1 MKTHGNKIVIV
12 PPSACVYKRG
22 EGKIL
27 FDKTCFATT
36 FMRYKEQRQ
45 INLLTWSIKQQK
57 RMWLKMIAL
66 HAPFE
71 PQTNE

>member
-1 MKTHGNKIVIV
+1 LRPHLPAFTKEV
-12 PPSACVYKRG
+12 RG
-22 EGKIL
+22 KHF
-27 FDKTCFATT
+27 FDETCFAIT

-45 INLLTWSIKQQK
+45 INLLIWSIKQQK

>member
-1 MKTHGNKIVIV
+1 LRPHLPAFTKEPK
-12 PPSACVYKRG
+12 
-22 EGKIL
+22 GKHFL
-27 FDKTCFATT
+27 DETCFATT

-45 INLLTWSIKQQK
+45 INLLIWSIKQQK

>member
-1 MKTHGNKIVIV
+1 
-12 PPSACVYKRG
+12 
-22 EGKIL
+22 
-27 FDKTCFATT
+27 
-36 FMRYKEQRQ
+36 MRYKEQRQ
-45 INLLTWSIKQQK
+45 INLLTWSIQKEK

>member
-1 MKTHGNKIVIV
+1 LRPHLPAFTKDPK
-12 PPSACVYKRG
+12 
-22 EGKIL
+22 GKHF
-27 FDKTCFATT
+27 FDETCFATT
-36 FMRYKEQRQ
+36 FMHYKEQRQ
-45 INLLTWSIKQQK
+45 INLLTWSIQKQK

>member
-1 MKTHGNKIVIV
+1 
-12 PPSACVYKRG
+12 
-22 EGKIL
+22 
-27 FDKTCFATT
+27 
-36 FMRYKEQRQ
+36 MRYKEQRQ
-45 INLLTWSIKQQK
+45 INLLTWSIQKQK